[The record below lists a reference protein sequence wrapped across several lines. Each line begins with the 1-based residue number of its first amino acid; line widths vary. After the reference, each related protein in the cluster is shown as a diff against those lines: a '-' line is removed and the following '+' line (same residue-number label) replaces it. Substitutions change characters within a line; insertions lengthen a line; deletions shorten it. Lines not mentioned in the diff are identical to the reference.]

1 MKLKILL
8 FTSLILIPVGV
19 FAQESLPF
27 SRDAQPGVTDTKN
40 KAVTKPVV
48 GRTVEQ
54 TKRRNAL
61 ILSIA
66 RDLKYLNP
74 RVAVQFI
81 PEKIASAK
89 EIRGILKKATKIN
102 PQLVKALN
110 YCDPNY
116 VGGTLSFSQTAPLI
130 LDDLLYQ
137 IHRRFNINFLVG
149 EGIATKPINIRSGNI
164 PWNTLLGSQ
173 LFLSGIRATCIDDN
187 TIQLVA
193 NASLPKLQDTA
204 EVKTKFIKLKFLQP
218 ATAGNKDIAG
228 RSNNQN
234 SGQGCQGS
242 GGQSGGQG
250 GGQSGGTQNCGN
262 FEKLVIEIE
271 KILGIR
277 SLRTS
282 SIGGGG
288 GGQVGGQSG
297 ATKDTEAVRS
307 NRSVSVIPGRNILV
321 VRATDEEI
329 DLINQIIVRADRPPF
344 QVIIRGL
351 VYTAN
356 ETKLRDIGVQTNL
369 TAGTADGRT
378 VGDFSGT
385 PVPALG
391 TLFDFSTLIGTVDF
405 NVQASALQNNGAIS
419 IKSRPFA
426 MVIDG
431 DTADLDVGRQIPVLI
446 QAQNSLVGSP
456 GTLEILE
463 AGNVLS
469 VTPQVIDDENGK
481 PIGVNLTLQLESNDV
496 DLSVVSQGVPS
507 VNRRSIQ
514 TRLLLNQETT
524 AILGGFTV
532 DTSSRDTSKTPGLGS
547 IPILGYLFKRKV
559 KRNEL
564 NRLYFAISL
573 SVVPYGDVIKPI
585 LDPEPSTAI
594 PKVPEAV
601 KKIEKEDAK
610 KRNN

>member
-1 MKLKILL
+1 MRLKILI
-8 FTSLILIPVGV
+8 FTTLLLIPFGV

-27 SRDAQPGVTDTKN
+27 SSDAQSS
-40 KAVTKPVV
+40 AVTAKNNSIQKP
-48 GRTVEQ
+48 TAAELS
-54 TKRRNAL
+54 KRKAL
-61 ILSIA
+61 IISIA
-66 RDLKYLNP
+66 RSLKYLDPNI
-74 RVAVQFI
+74 AAQFI
-81 PEKIASAK
+81 PEKITSAK
-89 EIRGILKKATKIN
+89 EIKAILKKAIKVN
-102 PQLVKALN
+102 PRLVKEPN
-110 YCDPNY
+110 YCDADF
-116 VGGTLSFSQTAPLI
+116 VGESFSFSQTAPLI
-130 LDDLLYQ
+130 LDDLLFQ
-137 IHRRFNINFLVG
+137 IHRRFNVNFLVG
-149 EGIATKPINIRSGNI
+149 EGIATKPINIRSGSV
-164 PWNTLLGSQ
+164 PWNTILSSQ
-173 LFLSGIRATCIDDN
+173 LFLSGVRATCIDDN

-193 NASLPKLQDTA
+193 NANLPELQDTA

-218 ATAGNKDIAG
+218 ATGGNKDIAG
-228 RSNNQN
+228 RSNNSQS
-234 SGQGCQGS
+234 SGQGCQSG
-242 GGQSGGQG
+242 GGQSGGG

-262 FEKLVIEIE
+262 FEKLIIEIE

-277 SLRTS
+277 SLRSS

-288 GGQVGGQSG
+288 QGGGGQSG
-297 ATKDTEAVRS
+297 ATQDTEAVRS
-307 NRSVSVIPGRNILV
+307 NRSISVIPGRNILV
-321 VRATDEEI
+321 VRATDDEI
-329 DLINQIIVRADRPPF
+329 DLINQIIIRADRPPF

-356 ETKLRDIGVQTNL
+356 ETMLRDIGVQTNL
-369 TAGTADGRT
+369 TAGTANGRT
-378 VGDFSGT
+378 VGDFSGSPI
-385 PVPALG
+385 PVAG

-426 MVIDG
+426 MVVDG
-431 DTADLDVGRQIPVLI
+431 DTADLDVGRQIPVLV
-446 QAQNSLVGSP
+446 QAQNSLAGSP

-469 VTPQVIDDENGK
+469 VTPQVIDDENGN

-532 DTSSRDTSKTPGLGS
+532 DTSSRDTSKTPGLGD
-547 IPILGYLFKRKV
+547 IPILGYLFKRKI

-601 KKIEKEDAK
+601 KKIEKEDYEK
-610 KRNN
+610 SNN